1 MLHEDIETDG
11 QVIKALAS
19 ILHEQWDAI
28 VHEKNIFDIDA
39 ARRVLFQVTEKQ
51 ALSQSVAEMIAGQK
65 DRDDD
70 ADIIEL
76 LAKAMAEE
84 FLQTEHPLQ
93 EWTWLLSYWDAYVLF
108 RDEIKNVLVEK
119 TDACAQMIWRIS
131 LPVFEHPE
139 CLLFGEKEEFIS
151 SVKHWENEINVQELW
166 GWGARDF
173 FPYEHD
179 AFFIPMLLFP
189 ERIKDFF
196 AIISRF
202 KSPVFLYNLFASIY
216 RHGEIKALLDLLR
229 EAPISVDDAESIHW
243 NRSWIAPVLLD
254 EMFHK
259 IAEAYPANRS
269 LSDDEK
275 TSVREAFIGVGNVL
289 CDRIDGFFLVC
300 NYMKYLSA
308 GRERNQF
315 VVSVFLDVLGDMLHE
330 NVKARFPAP
339 KSFSVF
345 FSENVDAIR
354 KSFVETGKLWKKQDR
369 SAYTELVAVMQFFFK
384 EDEFLKQGRF
394 FLETALML
402 EDDKIHAYEARPSQC
417 HYDIAAMYLTSFG
430 EQVATGWQETWR
442 LFAMA
447 RCRSNFIRYDSE
459 SVAIKNRLN
468 FLLLIALAL
477 LNQAYTNR
485 NWTLMDTLW
494 ESLWCIMEGRLQ
506 QKASKD
512 DDFNMAYIKTLF
524 LWKAVQFKTQK
535 EELGLC
541 QGSENEKLAD
551 VVMKLKSYHEMYLQV
566 IDALACKGYL
576 SKPKALSDTH
586 KVAVVEACHKAMVM
600 CKEMDHR
607 EHLEMMGARFL
618 KNWSASKQQ

>member
-1 MLHEDIETDG
+1 MLHEGIETDG
-11 QVIKALAS
+11 PVIKALTN

-28 VHEKNIFDIDA
+28 VHEKNVFDVDA

-51 ALSQSVAEMIAGQK
+51 AFSQSVAEMITRQM

-70 ADIIEL
+70 AVVIEL

-93 EWTWLLSYWDAYVLF
+93 EWTWLLSYWDAYVYF
-108 RDEIKNVLVEK
+108 RDEIKNALVEK
-119 TDACAQMIWRIS
+119 TDACTQMIWRIF
-131 LPVFEHPE
+131 LPVCKHPE
-139 CLLFGEKEEFIS
+139 CLLYGDKEEFIS
-151 SVKHWENEINVQELW
+151 SVEHWENEINVHELW
-166 GWGARDF
+166 KWGAREF

-179 AFFIPMLLFP
+179 AFFIPRLLIP
-189 ERIKDFF
+189 ERIKDFLT
-196 AIISRF
+196 IISRL

-216 RHGEIKALLDLLR
+216 RDGGIKALLDLLR
-229 EAPISVDDAESIHW
+229 EAPISVDDAESIQW
-243 NRSWIAPVLLD
+243 NRSWTAPVLLD
-254 EMFHK
+254 EMFHR

-289 CDRIDGFFLVC
+289 CDRIDGFFLAC
-300 NYMKYLSA
+300 NYMKYLYVE
-308 GRERNQF
+308 RERNQF

-330 NVKARFPAP
+330 NVKAKFPAP

-354 KSFVETGKLWKKQDR
+354 KSFVETGKLWKKQDC
-369 SAYTELVAVMQFFFK
+369 SAYTELIAVMQFFFK

-430 EQVATGWQETWR
+430 GQVATGWQETWR

-447 RCRSNFIRYDSE
+447 RCRSSFIKYDSE
-459 SVAIKNRLN
+459 SVAIRNRLN

-512 DDFNMAYIKTLF
+512 DDFNVAYIKTLF
-524 LWKAVQFKTQK
+524 LWKAVQFKTKK

-551 VVMKLKSYHEMYLQV
+551 VVLKLESYHEMYLQV

-576 SKPKALSDTH
+576 SNSKALSEIQKATIV
-586 KVAVVEACHKAMVM
+586 KACHNAMEM
-600 CKEMDHR
+600 CKEMDYR
-607 EHLEMMGARFL
+607 GQLERMGVRFL
-618 KNWSASKQQ
+618 KNWSVSTQR